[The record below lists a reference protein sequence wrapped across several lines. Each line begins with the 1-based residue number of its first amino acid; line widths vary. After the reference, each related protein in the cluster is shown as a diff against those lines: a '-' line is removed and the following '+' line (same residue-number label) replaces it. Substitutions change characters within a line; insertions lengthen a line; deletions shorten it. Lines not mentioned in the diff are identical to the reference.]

1 MPGYSH
7 LHEDLCGIVEQVY
20 QFLGEMSIVWER
32 QGGTA
37 GGNCWGN
44 GWEKGRGNCRGNGRG
59 EGREGRVGRWRG
71 CWRILFA
78 SVERAGCGGAIVW
91 DARFGL
97 ADLTGYRCDM
107 HIG

>member
-44 GWEKGRGNCRGNGRG
+44 GWGTGGCRGNGRG
-59 EGREGRVGRWRG
+59 NGRERG
-71 CWRILFA
+71 E
-78 SVERAGCGGAIVW
+78 SGEVAGL
-91 DARFGL
+91 L
-97 ADLTGYRCDM
+97 ADPICVG
-107 HIG
+107 